1 MWTLSQAA
9 LDVLA
14 ERRGQVEREG
24 WTSEHD
30 DQHSVEELQKAGVA
44 YASIGVC
51 ALPSIFWPWGRDWW
65 KPKGLRQNLVRGAAL
80 LIAAIERLDRQQTAN
95 VGGEAHAHERD

>member
-24 WTSEHD
+24 WTPEHD

-51 ALPSIFWPWGRDWW
+51 VLPSIFWPWGRW

-95 VGGEAHAHERD
+95 VRVEGPSR